1 MGVPEQEHAA
11 LRQGRKIIRVV
22 VMSMGQIEGFPVQK
36 QLGKLRH
43 AGKRQ
48 NHLVNLRLTVAPNRD
63 DVFPVPAQH
72 GDHLLRRV
80 VPGQVVPG
88 AVVQQ
93 ISQQNQP
100 VRAFRLD
107 QVAKAAAPE
116 GAAVNVGRNQQ
127 FHKKSSIFQM
137 LHKGR

>member
-1 MGVPEQEHAA
+1 MPKQEHAA
-11 LRQGRKIIRVV
+11 LRQGRKIIRIV

-36 QLGKLRH
+36 QLRKLCHTGKW
-43 AGKRQ
+43 Q
-48 NHLVNLRLTVAPNRD
+48 NHLVNLRLTVAPHRND
-63 DVFPVPAQH
+63 NIPVPAQH

-80 VPGQVVPG
+80 IPGQVVPG

-93 ISQQNQP
+93 ISQQDQP
-100 VRAFRLD
+100 VRTFRLD